1 MILDGAL
8 QFTGVAGVTTVGSG
22 TGQGTA
28 GMGDD
33 PMLAAITASNNTIDL
48 LNARDM
54 GVGDDPALKLVCS
67 VSVAGVGGTSMQVSI
82 QGSVDNSSWITLAT
96 GQGIG
101 VANLAVGTYLLAIDL
116 PRIAGPFPD
125 RPGPIM
131 GLPRYLRLAY
141 SAAGVFTGGRMFGY
155 LALDRTDQIAY
166 PPGIVIAN

>member
-8 QFTGVAGVTTVGSG
+8 QFTGVAGITTVGSG

-33 PMLAAITASNNTIDL
+33 PMLAATTNSNNVIDL

-54 GVGDDPALKLVCS
+54 GIGDDPAMKILCT
-67 VSVAGVGGTSMQVSI
+67 VSVAGVGGTSVTVSV
-82 QGSVDNSSWITLAT
+82 QGSVDNSTWITMVT
-96 GQGIG
+96 GPTILT
-101 VANLAVGTYLLAIDL
+101 ANLLVGTYLLAVDL

-125 RPGPIM
+125 RPGASQA
-131 GLPRYLRLAY
+131 LPRYLRLGY
-141 SAAGVFTGGRMFGY
+141 TTAGVFTAGRFFGY
-155 LALDRTDQIAY
+155 LVLDRTDQISY